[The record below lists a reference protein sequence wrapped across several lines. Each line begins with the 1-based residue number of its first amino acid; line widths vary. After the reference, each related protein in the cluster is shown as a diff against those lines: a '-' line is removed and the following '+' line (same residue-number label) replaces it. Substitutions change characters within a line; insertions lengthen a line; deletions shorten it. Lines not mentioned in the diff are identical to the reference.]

1 MVFSSSTA
9 ILAGPAIPCRNEVVH
24 NDAMRLIHAFLL
36 PLLLAC
42 NLLAAAEIDPLLDT
56 AERHIQIQ
64 TKGLP
69 GKVSIR
75 LGKIDTTRL
84 PPCAAHEAYT
94 PPGAKMIGKTS
105 VGIRCLTPNAWNV
118 LIPAE
123 IQVTGTY
130 VTTARS
136 ILAGRTIQ
144 TEDLHVLSGDIST
157 LPTGI
162 IADPA
167 AAQGKTLRNSL
178 GAGQLLR
185 SDQLI
190 SPMVIRQGQSVRVIS
205 KGAGFAVSAEGK
217 AMTNAAEGQLVQVR
231 MSSGQTVSGTA
242 RSDGSVEISF

>member
-1 MVFSSSTA
+1 
-9 ILAGPAIPCRNEVVH
+9 
-24 NDAMRLIHAFLL
+24 
-36 PLLLAC
+36 
-42 NLLAAAEIDPLLDT
+42 
-56 AERHIQIQ
+56 
-64 TKGLP
+64 
-69 GKVSIR
+69 
-75 LGKIDTTRL
+75 
-84 PPCAAHEAYT
+84 
-94 PPGAKMIGKTS
+94 MIGKTS

-123 IQVTGTY
+123 IQITGTY

-144 TEDLHVLSGDIST
+144 TEDLHVLSGDISA

-167 AAQGKTLRNSL
+167 AALGKTLRNSL